1 MNNKMIDLIDDDSI
15 AVVKQM
21 IPRDPLQP
29 ALFIAKVKGFPNLDK
44 YIISLIEDDLISVR
58 EGGQGSDFSNKIAE
72 YLDGI
77 KYLNKIYNSDLKE
90 ESERDYVKVKLDSD
104 LVDRFNKLEE
114 RKQQDQEKEDLK

>member
-1 MNNKMIDLIDDDSI
+1 MIDLIDDDSI